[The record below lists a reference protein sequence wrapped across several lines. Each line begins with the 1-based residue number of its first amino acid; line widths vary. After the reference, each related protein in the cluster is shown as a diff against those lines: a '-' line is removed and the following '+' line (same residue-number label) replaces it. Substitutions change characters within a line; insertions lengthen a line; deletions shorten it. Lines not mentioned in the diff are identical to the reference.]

1 MFFKRLEKKKMY
13 IIVRISMKKGGFPTL
28 KSRSPIKKS

>member
-13 IIVRISMKKGGFPTL
+13 IIVRISMKKGQIPTL
-28 KSRSPIKKS
+28 KSPFPIKKS